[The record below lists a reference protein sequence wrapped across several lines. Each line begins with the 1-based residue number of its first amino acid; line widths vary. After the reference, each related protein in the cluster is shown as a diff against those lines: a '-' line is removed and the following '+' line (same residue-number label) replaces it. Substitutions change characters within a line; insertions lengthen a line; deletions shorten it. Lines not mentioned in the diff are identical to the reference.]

1 MGKHIDE
8 ADLVL
13 DAAPLTVKT
22 MFVFIL
28 GHASDRGVH
37 RELVKDLWKAGFP
50 KEHVQPV
57 CYGATIGDED
67 GKRILRASEI
77 CHFSVLHRV
86 LPRIA
91 QFISKRR
98 SCGLRTTVIYL
109 MEADCLLG
117 DVSRSDMLA
126 MAAMSSIVWGG
137 YREQKH
143 GGHYALN
150 YGQYVNVEGSH
161 ALSFRG
167 RGCVSLYRTLF
178 GSPRY
183 CHIDYLYSRGLHGVY
198 VPCSP
203 SFGCRTHKSAILPKL
218 AGGRAGKSAQ
228 RLSSRIHMEVFSTE
242 AAAQKGLH
250 IQEKG
255 KVAVAACLRPPQV
268 RNNYCIASCG
278 HSCDDSTN

>member
-1 MGKHIDE
+1 VGKHIDE

-218 AGGRAGKSAQ
+218 AGGRAGNVRKGFRAAFTWRSFRQ
-228 RLSSRIHMEVFSTE
+228 RLR
-242 AAAQKGLH
+242 LR
-250 IQEKG
+250 
-255 KVAVAACLRPPQV
+255 KVYTSKRKAK
-268 RNNYCIASCG
+268 
-278 HSCDDSTN
+278 

>member
-1 MGKHIDE
+1 
-8 ADLVL
+8 
-13 DAAPLTVKT
+13 
-22 MFVFIL
+22 
-28 GHASDRGVH
+28 
-37 RELVKDLWKAGFP
+37 
-50 KEHVQPV
+50 VQPV

-178 GSPRY
+178 
-183 CHIDYLYSRGLHGVY
+183 VY

-218 AGGRAGKSAQ
+218 AGGRAGNVRKGFRAAFTWRSFRQ
-228 RLSSRIHMEVFSTE
+228 RLR
-242 AAAQKGLH
+242 LR
-250 IQEKG
+250 
-255 KVAVAACLRPPQV
+255 KVYTSKRKAK
-268 RNNYCIASCG
+268 
-278 HSCDDSTN
+278 